1 MKKIFVLV
9 LNCGSSSIKFSI
21 ININNNKKH
30 LFGLADCLTLEN
42 PSISWKTCKDC
53 HKHTLKQYS
62 NHKTA
67 LHFIFSKIILKNN
80 SLLKDLKF
88 ISHRVVHGGKEKK
101 AAVFIDDLV
110 IKNIK
115 NMSCFA
121 PLHNPINLLGIQ
133 LSMSMIPSLS
143 TKNVAVFDTS
153 FHQTIP
159 LIAHMYAIPYR
170 FYKKEK
176 IKRYGAHGISHSYVY
191 KQATIMLKKPK
202 NTLNIITCHLGGGC
216 SITAICQGK
225 SIDTSMGLT
234 PLEGLVMGTRSGDI
248 DPAIIFYM
256 HENLKI
262 KIHDI
267 YNILTLQS
275 GIKAINKK
283 TSDFRYSEK
292 NYFIDT
298 NAKNSI
304 DIFCYRLAK
313 YISGYTC
320 SIQGDLHAVVFTGGI
335 GENSSLVRKLT
346 ISRLSL
352 LGLFINDKYNNEK
365 NAKKIRFINKKNTIP
380 IIIIPSEE
388 EIAIAQETAKIILHI

>member
-1 MKKIFVLV
+1 MKKILVLV

-21 ININNNKKH
+21 IDIYNNEKH
-30 LFGLADCLTLEN
+30 IFGLADCLTLQN
-42 PSISWKTCKDC
+42 PSISWKTYKNY
-53 HKHTLKQYS
+53 HKHNLKQYS

-67 LHFIFSKIILKNN
+67 LHFIFSKIILKHSNILNN
-80 SLLKDLKF
+80 LKF
-88 ISHRVVHGGKEKK
+88 ISHRVVHGGNETKN
-101 AAVFIDDLV
+101 AVFINDLV
-110 IKNIK
+110 IQNIK

-133 LSMSMIPSLS
+133 LSMSILPSLS
-143 TKNVAVFDTS
+143 TKNIAVFDTS

-159 LIAHMYAIPYR
+159 KIAHMYAIPYH

-176 IKRYGAHGISHSYVY
+176 IRRYGAHGISHSYVY
-191 KQATIMLKKPK
+191 KKATIMLKKPK

-225 SIDTSMGLT
+225 SVDTSMGLT

-292 NYFIDT
+292 NYFIDN
-298 NAKNSI
+298 NAKNSV

-320 SIQGDLHAVVFTGGI
+320 AIKGKLHAVVFTGGI

-352 LGLFINDKYNNEK
+352 IGLFIDNKYNNQK
-365 NAKKIRFINKKNTIP
+365 NTKKPRFINKNTSIP
-380 IIIIPSEE
+380 ILVIPTEE
-388 EIAIAQETAKIILHI
+388 EIAIAQETAKIISHI

>member
-1 MKKIFVLV
+1 MKKTLILV

-21 ININNNKKH
+21 IDVNNNEKH
-30 LFGLADCLTLEN
+30 LCGLADCLTLKN
-42 PSISWKTCKDC
+42 PSISWEEYKKN
-53 HKHTLKQYS
+53 HRYTLKKYS

-67 LHFIFSKIILKNN
+67 LHFIFSKIILKHNN
-80 SLLKDLKF
+80 ILNNLKF
-88 ISHRVVHGGKEKK
+88 ISHRVVHGGKEKRT
-101 AAVFIDDLV
+101 AVFIDSLV
-110 IKNIK
+110 MENIK
-115 NMSCFA
+115 KMSCFA

-133 LSMSMIPSLS
+133 LSISMFPSLS
-143 TKNVAVFDTS
+143 TKNIAVFDTS

-159 LIAHMYAIPYR
+159 QIAHMYAIPYH

-176 IKRYGAHGISHSYVY
+176 IKRYGAHGINHSYVY
-191 KQATIMLKKPK
+191 KQATIMLNKPK

-216 SITAICQGK
+216 STTAIYQGK

-292 NYFIDT
+292 NYFT
-298 NAKNSI
+298 NKNAKISI

-320 SIQGDLHAVVFTGGI
+320 AIKGQLHAVVFTGGI

-352 LGLFINDKYNNEK
+352 IGLFIDSKYNKQK
-365 NAKKIRFINKKNTIP
+365 NNKNPRFINTNTSIP
-380 IIIIPSEE
+380 ILVIPAEE
-388 EIAIAQETAKIILHI
+388 EIAIAQETAKII

>member
-1 MKKIFVLV
+1 MKNTLILV

-21 ININNNKKH
+21 IDINNNTKH
-30 LFGLADCLTLEN
+30 LFGLADRLTLQN
-42 PSISWKTCKDC
+42 PSISWTIYENS
-53 HKHTLKQYS
+53 HKCALKQYS
-62 NHKTA
+62 DHKTA
-67 LHFIFSKIILKNN
+67 LNFMFSEIILKHNHFSNN
-80 SLLKDLKF
+80 LKF
-88 ISHRVVHGGKEKK
+88 ISHRVVHGGEEKK

-110 IKNIK
+110 MQNIK

-133 LSMSMIPSLS
+133 LSMKIFPSLA

-159 LIAHMYAIPYR
+159 LIAHMYAIPYY

-191 KQATIMLKKPK
+191 EQATIMLKKPK
-202 NTLNIITCHLGGGC
+202 NTSNIITCHLGGGC

-256 HENLKI
+256 HKNLKI
-262 KIHDI
+262 KMHDI
-267 YNILTLQS
+267 YHILTLQS

-283 TSDFRYSEK
+283 TSDLRYSEK
-292 NYFIDT
+292 NYFIDKD
-298 NAKNSI
+298 AKNSI

-320 SIQGDLHAVVFTGGI
+320 AIQGNLHAIVFTGGI
-335 GENSSLVRKLT
+335 GENSTLVRKLT
-346 ISRLSL
+346 ISRLSII
-352 LGLFINDKYNNEK
+352 GLFIDDDCNNNQET
-365 NAKKIRFINKKNTIP
+365 KKARFINKKNSIP
-380 IIIIPSEE
+380 ILVIPTEE
-388 EIAIAQETAKIILHI
+388 EIAIARETSKII